1 MTFWDMNLKKMI
13 LKVRLLNDY
22 IFDLSKPI
30 CNYSYIHECIKHNK
44 EADYII
50 LNNLIYVKD
59 ENGNNNIINNNNDN
73 LINNNEN
80 EIDVNVSNV
89 NFPQNLTCIV
99 LLIIY

>member
-13 LKVRLLNDY
+13 LKVRSLNDY

-30 CNYSYIHECIKHNK
+30 CNYSYIHEYIKHNK

-50 LNNLIYVKD
+50 LNNPIYFKD
-59 ENGNNNIINNNNDN
+59 ENENNNI
-73 LINNNEN
+73 INNNEN
-80 EIDVNVSNV
+80 EIDANVSNV